1 MTRYSS
7 LLPLLIA
14 LPLAGT
20 AASQTLIA
28 DAFGLYD
35 PTSAPGRQ
43 SWAGW
48 TSAGLVAAA
57 GPDRVLILAGPKSLV
72 AGKDPG
78 HVVALVLDRHGNLV
92 ADGTPAS
99 VTVDG
104 TPFPT
109 PTRGGIAD
117 LLVPPMTR
125 AGEVF
130 AGATAG
136 DRQSPKA
143 MLGVTADLASVAP
156 ALEKVQSN
164 VTGETFFE
172 IASAKLTDRF
182 GNPLPEGTAASVILQ
197 HEDGSHSVAYG
208 LALQDRI
215 GARFIARDIAGPA
228 TAQLALGS
236 RTSDETGLAILA
248 PQPVGRPNLEVTALP
263 LVAAVDVRLGPF
275 LTTDGYT
282 LNDGAPVTLA
292 LALGDGTTITEAGW
306 IRDGEVSLTLPIA
319 PGTGV
324 TAVTLTSPLGMLDF
338 LADWQAAAP
347 RSMP

>member
-1 MTRYSS
+1 MTRYSN
-7 LLPLLIA
+7 LFLLLIA

-20 AASQTLIA
+20 ATSQTLIA

-35 PTSAPGRQ
+35 PASAPERRD
-43 SWAGW
+43 WAGW
-48 TSAGLVAAA
+48 TSAGTVVA
-57 GPDRVLILAGPKSLV
+57 GTPDRVLILAGPKSLV

-78 HVVALVLDRHGNLV
+78 HVVALVFDRHGNPV
-92 ADGTPAS
+92 SDETPAR

-104 TPFPT
+104 TVHPT

-130 AGATAG
+130 VGATAG

-156 ALEKVQSN
+156 ILENVPSR

-172 IASAKLTDRF
+172 IAATNLTDRF

-197 HEDGSHSVAYG
+197 HDDGSHSLGYG
-208 LALQDRI
+208 LSLQDRL

-236 RTSDETGLAILA
+236 RTSDGARLAIPA

-263 LVAAVDVRLGPF
+263 LIAALEVRLGPF
-275 LTTDGYT
+275 LTTDGYA
-282 LNDGAPVTLA
+282 LNDGAPVTLTLV
-292 LALGDGTTITEAGW
+292 LADGTTISEAGW
-306 IRDGEVSLTLPIA
+306 VRDGEVSLTLPIA

-324 TAVTLTSPLGMLDF
+324 NDVTLTSPLGKLDF
-338 LADWQAAAP
+338 LTDWHAAAP
-347 RSMP
+347 RFTP